1 MYAMKKKKEAES
13 LTNIKGF
20 TPILV
25 AFFLYR
31 IPKLQ
36 TQLGVQVE
44 ERSTPSL
51 LLSPVLSALRD
62 VCHVKRGIDTK
73 TRVVFNDLKNEETSP
88 WKPWNSKP
96 RTLSTKQP
104 FSSTKP

>member
-1 MYAMKKKKEAES
+1 MLFEINS
-13 LTNIKGF
+13 TNFFSFCK
-20 TPILV
+20 

-73 TRVVFNDLKNEETSP
+73 TRVVFNDLKNEVRVLPVS
-88 WKPWNSKP
+88 
-96 RTLSTKQP
+96 LMIIYCYY
-104 FSSTKP
+104 